1 MDLAFTDQ
9 KLPARA
15 TCLII
20 LCCSK
25 CQIGLLALGKQR
37 AADSPPRGSSAQI
50 TPTPVPHGPVTLD
63 DASSRTWEGSG
74 WHEVDIASCPN
85 YSKPVCHL
93 PGKGLISFH
102 RPILN
107 TPTGRPD
114 LTHEAYSWS
123 PTHGTWGR
131 GQRSKPK
138 GIPAWRKG
146 LAYTYSFVPNL
157 THSGDG
163 ISFLLFPFC
172 SGPSIFPARGPAMV
186 GGFLEPQLL
195 DGA

>member
-1 MDLAFTDQ
+1 MDQ

-63 DASSRTWEGSG
+63 DASSRTREGSG
-74 WHEVDIASCPN
+74 WHEVDIAPTIPTPYVIYLERDS
-85 YSKPVCHL
+85 YLSTV
-93 PGKGLISFH
+93 
-102 RPILN
+102 LN

-123 PTHGTWGR
+123 PTHGTWGG

-172 SGPSIFPARGPAMV
+172 SGPSIFPARGLAMV